1 MRQKLLL
8 LIFSLKV
15 LLIKCNWR
23 SIMVKMTFEEYQNE
37 SYILVFWHCTY
48 SNIILTYIIIHFTT
62 WTALVMNDSC
72 LDPFKN
78 ISRRLREN
86 FENIFDMFESFLF
99 HDELVTVVFSVPGEF
114 LSVQTRLGMAWK
126 CLLLFPF
133 KTPKVEAQFNQIIN

>member
-48 SNIILTYIIIHFTT
+48 SNIILTYIITHLTT
-62 WTALVMNDSC
+62 WPLMNAVYLEPS
-72 LDPFKN
+72 KN
-78 ISRRLREN
+78 ISRRFREN

-99 HDELVTVVFSVPGEF
+99 HDKLVTVVFFVPGDF
-114 LSVQTRLGMAWK
+114 LLSKLGLEWLENACCYSHSK
-126 CLLLFPF
+126 PQKLKLSST
-133 KTPKVEAQFNQIIN
+133 K

>member
-48 SNIILTYIIIHFTT
+48 SNIILTYIIIHLTT

-72 LDPFKN
+72 LDPFEN
-78 ISRRLREN
+78 ISRRFREK

-99 HDELVTVVFSVPGEF
+99 HDKLVTVVFLF
-114 LSVQTRLGMAWK
+114 LAIFSVQTRLGMARK

>member
-48 SNIILTYIIIHFTT
+48 SNIILTYIIIHLTT

-72 LDPFKN
+72 LDPFEN
-78 ISRRLREN
+78 ISRHLREN

-99 HDELVTVVFSVPGEF
+99 HDKLVTVVFFCSWRF
-114 LSVQTRLGMAWK
+114 CLSKLGLEWLENACCYSHSK
-126 CLLLFPF
+126 PQKLKLSST
-133 KTPKVEAQFNQIIN
+133 K

>member
-48 SNIILTYIIIHFTT
+48 SNIILTYIIIHLTT

-72 LDPFKN
+72 LDPFEN
-78 ISRRLREN
+78 ISRRFREN

-99 HDELVTVVFSVPGEF
+99 HDELVTVVFSVPGDF
-114 LSVQTRLGMAWK
+114 CLSKLGLEWLENACCYSHSK
-126 CLLLFPF
+126 PQKLKLSST
-133 KTPKVEAQFNQIIN
+133 K

>member
-48 SNIILTYIIIHFTT
+48 SNIILTYIIIHLTT
-62 WTALVMNDSC
+62 WPAHERCFPWPVEKHIETFSRKVWKYFWYVRIFL
-72 LDPFKN
+72 
-78 ISRRLREN
+78 ISWWISHGC
-86 FENIFDMFESFLF
+86 IFCSWR
-99 HDELVTVVFSVPGEF
+99 F